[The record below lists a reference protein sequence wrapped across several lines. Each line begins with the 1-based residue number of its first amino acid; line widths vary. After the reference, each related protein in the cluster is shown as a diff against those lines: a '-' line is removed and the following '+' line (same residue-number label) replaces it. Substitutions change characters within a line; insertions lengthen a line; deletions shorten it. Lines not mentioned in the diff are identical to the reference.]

1 MNHSLCV
8 HLKADTDKKNAL
20 VLRIFGVLKLPDG
33 IELTFD
39 RNFEIMGLQLGHKI
53 GISQPIYAIFE
64 NGVVYKYATG
74 STLTPKDL
82 ENPKVIR

>member
-1 MNHSLCV
+1 MLCA
-8 HLKADTDKKNAL
+8 HLKSDTEKKDAL
-20 VLRIFGVLKLPDG
+20 VLRIFGEMTLPDG
-33 IELTFD
+33 MEVTFD